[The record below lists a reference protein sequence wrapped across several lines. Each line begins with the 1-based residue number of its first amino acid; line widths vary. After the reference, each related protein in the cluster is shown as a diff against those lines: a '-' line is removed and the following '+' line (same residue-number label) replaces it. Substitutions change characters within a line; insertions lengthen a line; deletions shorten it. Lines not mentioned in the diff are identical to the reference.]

1 MEHTRTLPC
10 HLTKLA
16 AARDVGG
23 FEGLA
28 SVFNTLIDD
37 HYKTRIMP
45 GAFATTLRNDAHR
58 VKVLYQHDASDPVG
72 RPTELRETS
81 RGLYIKAT
89 LASTPR
95 AQEVRTLLQD
105 KVVEELSI
113 GFDPVRWET
122 VGEERHIHELKLWE
136 VSLVTFG
143 ANPDARVTEVH
154 RRRIGRP
161 LSSYDVEIDLL
172 ELDLLAANAGLLRGD
187 VRR

>member
-1 MEHTRTLPC
+1 MERTNRIPC
-10 HLTKLA
+10 RLTKL

-23 FEGLA
+23 FEGWA

-45 GAFATTLRNDAHR
+45 GAFATTLKDGGRR
-58 VKVLYQHDASDPVG
+58 VKVLYQHDADNPIG
-72 RPTELRETS
+72 RPIELRETP
-81 RGLYIKAT
+81 RGLFVKAE

-95 AQEVRTLLQD
+95 AQEVRALLHD

-113 GFDPVRWET
+113 GFDPINWET

-154 RRRIGRP
+154 RRRLGRP
-161 LSSYDVEIDLL
+161 LSSYDVQIDLL
-172 ELDLLAANAGLLRGD
+172 ELDLLLANAGLLRGD